1 MIYLFVTP
9 DFVESQI
16 SRILVTIFLTV
27 CMGGAL
33 REMYREINNTEL
45 DFTLNHRVR
54 RKRVHIVMNI
64 TCMGM
69 IGIHGVHTVG
79 F

>member
-1 MIYLFVTP
+1 MHKYIAYYLIFTWVVSIPMIYLFVTP

-45 DFTLNHRVR
+45 E
-54 RKRVHIVMNI
+54 
-64 TCMGM
+64 
-69 IGIHGVHTVG
+69 
-79 F
+79 